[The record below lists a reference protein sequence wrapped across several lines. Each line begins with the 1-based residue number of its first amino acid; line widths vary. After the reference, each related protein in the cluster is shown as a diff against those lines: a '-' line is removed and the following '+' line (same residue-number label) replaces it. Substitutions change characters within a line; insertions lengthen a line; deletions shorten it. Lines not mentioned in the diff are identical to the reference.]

1 VRPVTLGVLVCDS
14 VKPELQAIAGDYRE
28 MFEQLFRD
36 HSPDGFHVNLR
47 HYDVRI
53 GQYPQQ
59 LDECDG
65 YLTTGSAASVNDDE
79 PWIDALIRFI
89 RRLQDEQVKLFAVCF
104 GHQLLAKALGGRV
117 AIADQGWGVG
127 MHEATVSQQ
136 EPWMSPAA
144 DSYRLISS
152 HKEQVVE
159 LPSGAVVLASTPHC
173 PHAMIRCGS
182 LIGVQGHPEFRA
194 PYAEALMGTRPAIIP
209 EQTRKE
215 ATESFRVGKPDHS
228 LLTAWIVNSVVL
240 GESSS

>member
-1 VRPVTLGVLVCDS
+1 MRSVTLGVLVCDS
-14 VKPELQAIAGDYRE
+14 VKPELRSIAGDYPQ

-36 HSPDGFHVNLR
+36 HSPDGFQVSLR
-47 HYDVRI
+47 HYDVRV

-65 YLTTGSAASVNDDE
+65 YLTTGSAASVNDSE
-79 PWIDALIRFI
+79 PWIDALIRFV
-89 RRLQDEQVKLFAVCF
+89 RCLHDEQVKLFAVCF

-117 AIADQGWGVG
+117 ATADQGWGVG
-127 MHEATVSQQ
+127 IHEATVSRQ

-159 LPSGAVVLASTPHC
+159 LPSGAVVLAFTRHC

-182 LIGVQGHPEFRA
+182 LIGIQGHPEFRA
-194 PYAEALMGTRPAIIP
+194 DYAEALMETRSAIIP
-209 EQTRKE
+209 EQTRSE
-215 ATESFRVGKPDHS
+215 ATESFRTGMPDHS
-228 LLTAWIVNSVVL
+228 LLAAWIVNSLVL
-240 GESSS
+240 GESVP